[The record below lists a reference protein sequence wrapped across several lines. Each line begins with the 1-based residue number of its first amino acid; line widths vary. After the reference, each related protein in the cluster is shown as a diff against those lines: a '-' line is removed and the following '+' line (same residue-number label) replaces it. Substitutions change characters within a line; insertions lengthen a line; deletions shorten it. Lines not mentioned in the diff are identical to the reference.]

1 MAHNVL
7 RAERDQPFLLPPGLR
22 EWLPPRLP
30 RRLVHPRRGLT
41 SSASDTRNFKL
52 LRTQAN
58 RERRGPAAPPG
69 RAPGRLMPF
78 ETRRR
83 MADVPG
89 NEIDAYL
96 DALEEPKRSTLARLR
111 DMIMAIVPDAEQCIS
126 YGMPAFR
133 LRGKTV
139 AGFAAFKNHLSYL
152 PHSGSVIPQLGKE
165 LEGYTS
171 TRGSLHFPVDQP
183 LPEALV
189 RKLLAVRMAEAF
201 GGR

>member
-1 MAHNVL
+1 MMARQA
-7 RAERDQPFLLPPGLR
+7 RASVVMRQWEPHDLGRSCLHHTIALYRTIGQIERTLAT
-22 EWLPPRLP
+22 
-30 RRLVHPRRGLT
+30 RGT
-41 SSASDTRNFKL
+41 VQL
-52 LRTQAN
+52 LRTQAEP
-58 RERRGPAAPPG
+58 RAPAAW
-69 RAPGRLMPF
+69 RLTGPCASRLLPLG
-78 ETRRR
+78 TRWRI
-83 MADVPG
+83 ADVPG

-111 DMIMAIVPDAEQCIS
+111 DTIMAIVPDAEQGIS

-139 AGFAAFKNHLSYL
+139 AGFAAFKHHLSYL

-171 TRGSLHFPVDQP
+171 TSGSLHFPVDQP